1 MKAILLALLL
11 GGCVTADRQLYTRAE
26 IIAPAGYTRAEVDAI
41 NAELACKALARS
53 LLQVARCE
61 VRR

>member
-1 MKAILLALLL
+1 MKAMLLALLL
-11 GGCVTADRQLYTRAE
+11 GGCVADRQLYTRAE

-41 NAELACKALARS
+41 NAETACKAQARS

>member
-1 MKAILLALLL
+1 MRKSIIRITLLLALPLA
-11 GGCVTADRQLYTRAE
+11 GCVTADPVRV
-26 IIAPAGYTRAEVDAI
+26 YTRAEVDAI
-41 NAELACKALARS
+41 NAEVACKALARS

>member
-1 MKAILLALLL
+1 MLLALPLA
-11 GGCVTADRQLYTRAE
+11 GCVTADPVRV
-26 IIAPAGYTRAEVDAI
+26 YTRAEVDAI
-41 NAELACKALARS
+41 NAEVACKALARS

>member
-11 GGCVTADRQLYTRAE
+11 GGCVTADPVRV
-26 IIAPAGYTRAEVDAI
+26 YTRAEVDAI
-41 NAELACKALARS
+41 NAEAACKTLARS